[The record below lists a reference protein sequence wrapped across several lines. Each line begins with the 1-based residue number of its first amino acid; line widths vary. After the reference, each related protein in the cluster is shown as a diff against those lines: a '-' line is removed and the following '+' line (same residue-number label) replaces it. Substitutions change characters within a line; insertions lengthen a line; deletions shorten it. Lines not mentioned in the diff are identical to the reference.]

1 MFATADRPGRARI
14 RLSAGAAV
22 FLVLMTI
29 GLADRSLASALDPGA
44 GAGSASRASCDARHS
59 DSCFSHTDHAGESD
73 IPVVDAPDGLGSPRR
88 LCLHSSDGGSAVP
101 QKPPVRPP
109 SF

>member
-1 MFATADRPGRARI
+1 MSATVDRPARPLL
-14 RLSAGAAV
+14 RLSAAV
-22 FLVLMTI
+22 ACLVLMTI
-29 GLADRSLASALDPGA
+29 GLADRSLASAFDPGN

-59 DSCFSHTDHAGESD
+59 DSCFSHPDHTGESD
-73 IPVVDAPDGLGSPRR
+73 IPVVDAPDGLGPPRR
-88 LCLHSSDGGSAVP
+88 LCLLSSDGGSAVP